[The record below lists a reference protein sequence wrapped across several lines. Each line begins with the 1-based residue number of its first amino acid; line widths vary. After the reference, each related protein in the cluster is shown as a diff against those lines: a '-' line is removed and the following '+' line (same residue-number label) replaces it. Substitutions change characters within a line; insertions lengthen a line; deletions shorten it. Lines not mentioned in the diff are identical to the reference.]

1 MQGKALLL
9 LWNDIAPSVEP
20 EYNRWHSREHV
31 PERVSVPGILAGRRY
46 VRAGGGNESR
56 DPKYLSIY
64 ELESTAVLSSPRYLS
79 LMDYPSPWS
88 KTMRPHFSNI
98 RRIACHRL
106 ASNARGIGGC
116 IRVIPIPIS
125 ISISIER
132 TVESPEDLL
141 DRCMNVEGMIAAH
154 WCITDPTVPALAWNA
169 SGGNVPASTGIL
181 LLEATDPGSL
191 DRARAEQEDIL
202 RSVKAGDG
210 DPVFMLHHLVEQQE
224 DSR

>member
-1 MQGKALLL
+1 MQGEALLL

-46 VRAGGGNESR
+46 VRAAEGNDPR
-56 DPKYLSIY
+56 DPKYLSLY

-88 KTMRPHFSNI
+88 KKMRPHFSKI
-98 RRIACHRL
+98 RRIACQRS
-106 ASNARGIGGC
+106 ASNTQGIGGC
-116 IRVIPIPIS
+116 IRAIP
-125 ISISIER
+125 IER

-141 DRCMNVEGMIAAH
+141 GRCMNVDGMIAAH
-154 WCITDPTVPALAWNA
+154 WCTTDPTVPGLAWNA
-169 SGGNVPASTGIL
+169 SDGNVSTSSGIL
-181 LLEATDPGSL
+181 LLEATDVGSL
-191 DRARAEQEDIL
+191 DRARGEHEGLLHTLGAEIDSSIF
-202 RSVKAGDG
+202 V
-210 DPVFMLHHLVEQQE
+210 LHHLVEQQE